1 VIKKLNIYLNRKTSL
16 FFLFTIVIT
25 SGGNFFVTIF
35 LWNKLNVNDYAII
48 SILEIIPMFL
58 LGVMTFSLDQYLMR
72 HYFEWVEKNR
82 NSNSIYIW
90 IISVSFGT
98 LVFILS
104 IIIAYF
110 FSTKLFHDQNIFPFV
125 ILSLVNNYVICL
137 YNIPFS
143 LIRITNSPKIFFLIK
158 VSTFF
163 IYTLSIFILVY
174 YNNYG
179 LFGYFIS
186 LIISNLFHFLT
197 TIIIQKNIFF
207 NFKNFKSTI
216 NIKPTLKYVIPLV
229 PANIFGTLIGVIE
242 RIFLQRF
249 VPLDIIGHLSI
260 ANKFA
265 ELINQLHG
273 ILKLSY
279 GPILFK
285 TISSNDDSKIND
297 FSFNTKSYIFP
308 ILFLFFFI
316 STFSNYIIWLFDLKG
331 GVLINDLLRLSIVF
345 VTLNSLQ
352 IYIAPGPIITK
363 RTGVKFLL
371 DMSLLIILSAS
382 IFISLKYFDVFTML
396 IIKNIFIFLFLGLSL
411 LVTCIVI
418 NWKPDYVFIVSNM
431 FVLLLF
437 LFSAFLKF
445 NFIISLG
452 IFITFLLINFKTLSL
467 FYVTHK

>member
-1 VIKKLNIYLNRKTSL
+1 M

-35 LWNKLNVNDYAII
+35 LWNKLNVNYFAII

-72 HYFEWVEKNR
+72 HYFEWVENNR
-82 NSNSIYIW
+82 NSNSIYVW

-98 LVFILS
+98 LIFILTYT
-104 IIIAYF
+104 IAYF
-110 FSTKLFHDQNIFPFV
+110 FSTKLFQDQNVFPFV
-125 ILSLVNNYVICL
+125 ILSLVNIYIICL
-137 YNIPFS
+137 YTIPFS
-143 LIRITNSPKIFFLIK
+143 LIRITNSPKIFFFIK
-158 VSTFF
+158 VTAFVIYILF
-163 IYTLSIFILVY
+163 IIILVY

-179 LFGYFIS
+179 LYGYFIS

-207 NFKNFKSTI
+207 NFKNFKPTI
-216 NIKPTLKYVIPLV
+216 NIKPILKYVTPLV

-249 VPLDIIGHLSI
+249 VSPDIIGHLSI

-279 GPILFK
+279 GPVLFK
-285 TISSNDDSKIND
+285 TISSNDDSKVHD
-297 FSFNTKSYIFP
+297 FSFKTKSYIFP

-363 RTGVKFLL
+363 RTGVKLLL
-371 DMSLLIILSAS
+371 DMSLLFILSAS
-382 IFISLKYFDVFTML
+382 TFISLQYFDVFTML
-396 IIKNIFIFLFLGLSL
+396 IFKNIFTFLFLGLSFL
-411 LVTCIVI
+411 ITCKVV
-418 NWKPDYVFIVSNM
+418 NWKPDYVFLVSNM
-431 FVLLLF
+431 FILF
-437 LFSAFLKF
+437 LVVFSTFLKF

-452 IFITFLLINFKTLSL
+452 IFATFLVINFKTISL
-467 FYVTHK
+467 FYVNYK